1 MGIASD
7 QLCLDWIVF
16 NSMPILLCYH
26 DSVMIVHFS
35 FDPKVPGS
43 NPGRI
48 LFPIIFKILNI
59 NVLKLH
65 FKFDN
70 LLYIN
75 NLLSYEKNEG

>member
-1 MGIASD
+1 MVAH
-7 QLCLDWIVF
+7 
-16 NSMPILLCYH
+16 Y
-26 DSVMIVHFS
+26 S